1 MKVFKTDDYVRMTNP
16 TPGEAYKPEILTA
29 DHGAKNLG
37 GIFGLL
43 PPGSPAVYH
52 YHQNRESMILLVS
65 GEGTE
70 IVEGRETSVRAG
82 DILFIPSGEK
92 HALVNRSG
100 RDLRYLEFFTHPPV
114 KADFVEVK
122 PVK

>member
-16 TPGEAYKPEILTA
+16 TPGEAYKPEILIA

-52 YHQNRESMILLVS
+52 YHQNRESIILLVS

-70 IVEGRETSVRAG
+70 IVEGRETSVKAG

-92 HALVNRSG
+92 HALENRSN
-100 RDLRYLEFFTHPPV
+100 RDVRYFEFFTHPPV
-114 KADFVEVK
+114 KADFVEVR
-122 PVK
+122 PIT